1 MSYVPGLRSL
11 ILAALLGC
19 TACAQ
24 TTQPGAVGVDRPQ
37 LVAIPT
43 GQMDDLAQREYEK
56 QVESLRA
63 ANRLLEDGPQVERVR
78 AVMNRLIG
86 HVAAFRDDASRWNWQ
101 VKLADQAELNA
112 SCLHG
117 GRILVNTG
125 ILTLVGSSDDE
136 LAAILGHEMAHALRE
151 HGREKTS
158 MAASRELMKLV
169 IRNMPNRSVHPLMRS
184 SDLHEKAMDLLLT
197 LPHSREA
204 ELEADRI
211 GLELMTRAGY
221 DPAAALAV
229 WRKMAQASKVT
240 SPWLSTHPAPD
251 ARLQMLES
259 LQPVV
264 RPLFEGA
271 GR

>member
-1 MSYVPGLRSL
+1 MKLPGLRWL
-11 ILAALLGC
+11 IFTAVLGS
-19 TACAQ
+19 AGCAQ

-37 LVAIPT
+37 LVGIPA
-43 GQMDDLAQREYEK
+43 GQMEALAEAEYAK
-56 QVESLRA
+56 QLETLRTA
-63 ANRLLEDGPQVERVR
+63 GKLIETGSDIERVR
-78 AVMNRLIG
+78 AVMNRLVG
-86 HVAAFRDDASRWNWQ
+86 HVEAFREDATAWNWQ
-101 VKLADQAELNA
+101 VKLADRAELNA

-125 ILTLVGSSDDE
+125 ILTMVGRSDDE

-151 HGREKTS
+151 HGREKTTL
-158 MAASRELMKLV
+158 AASKELLKLASRTIV
-169 IRNMPNRSVHPLMRS
+169 KKYENPLMRS
-184 SDLHEKAMDLLLT
+184 SELHDKAIDLLLT

-211 GLELMTRAGY
+211 GLELMARAGY
-221 DPAAALAV
+221 DPAAALTV
-229 WRKMAQASKVT
+229 WRKMASASTAK

-264 RPLFEGA
+264 RPLFEAA
-271 GR
+271 GQP

>member
-1 MSYVPGLRSL
+1 MASLPLRL
-11 ILAALLGC
+11 LCLAAVLGC
-19 TACAQ
+19 AACAQ

-37 LVAIPT
+37 LVGIPT
-43 GQMDDLAQREYEK
+43 EQMDSLAEREYQK
-56 QVESLRA
+56 QLEALRTA
-63 ANRLLEDGPQVERVR
+63 RQLLEDGPQVERVR

-86 HVAAFRDDASRWNWQ
+86 HVAAFRADATGWHWQ
-101 VKLADQAELNA
+101 IKLADRAELNA

-117 GRILVNTG
+117 GRMLVNTG
-125 ILTLVGSSDDE
+125 ILTMVGGSDDE

-151 HGREKTS
+151 HGREKTTL
-158 MAASRELMKLV
+158 AASREVAKIMFRAPLKKYA
-169 IRNMPNRSVHPLMRS
+169 HPMISALGGQ
-184 SDLHEKAMDLLLT
+184 DKIMDLLVT

-211 GLELMTRAGY
+211 GLELMARAGY

-229 WRKMAQASKVT
+229 WRKMARASILT
-240 SPWLSTHPAPD
+240 SPWLSTHPAPG

-264 RPLFEGA
+264 RPLFEA
-271 GR
+271 ASRP